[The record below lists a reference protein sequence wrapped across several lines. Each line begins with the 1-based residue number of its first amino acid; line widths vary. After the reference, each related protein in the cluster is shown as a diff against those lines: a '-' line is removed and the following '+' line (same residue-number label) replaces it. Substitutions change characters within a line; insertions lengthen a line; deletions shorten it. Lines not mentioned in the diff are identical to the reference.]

1 MKKEIKEKFPSWC
14 MDKESNFEL
23 IMSDDIDSLMCYI
36 FQNKVFKRECKY
48 FMDMSSHKA
57 YQSKDKK
64 VTRDGIQ
71 KLYSCEDASFKKNKI
86 LGLDFSID
94 KDIKCWDNHVVKI
107 DKDDTYNSLSA
118 NLNIA
123 LDIRRYNY
131 TKKGCLSSFITML
144 SYYDLD
150 ITKWDK
156 DQLAILSAI
165 DSTYEP
171 FFTSFASTGKHNLEL
186 LEYGFLVDF
195 IKENITYIKKIEQ
208 KLNLKNGKI
217 WVNKENG
224 LLETNINLE
233 ELINLF
239 GIAIE
244 LPKAQFNGRKLE
256 FQSKIFNFSD
266 YQDKTSFDKEIFNIA
281 LTYKNSGVVSFIS

>member
-1 MKKEIKEKFPSWC
+1 MKKQIKEKFPLWC
-14 MDKESNFEL
+14 KDKESNYEL
-23 IMSDDIDSLMCYI
+23 IMSDDVDSLMCYI
-36 FQNKVFKRECKY
+36 FQNKVFKREVKY

-64 VTRDGIQ
+64 VTRDGKQI
-71 KLYSCEDASFKKNKI
+71 LFSSTDASFKKNKI

-107 DKDDTYNSLSA
+107 HKDDTYNSLSA
-118 NLNIA
+118 NLNVA

-144 SYYDLD
+144 SYYNID

-156 DQLAILSAI
+156 DQLAILSCI

-171 FFTSFASTGKHNLEL
+171 FFTSFKETGKHNLEL

-217 WVNKENG
+217 WVNKESG

-233 ELINLF
+233 ELGNLF
-239 GIAIE
+239 GITIE

-256 FQSKIFNFSD
+256 FQSKIFNFANN
-266 YQDKTSFDKEIFNIA
+266 QDKASFDKEIFNIA
-281 LTYKNSGVVSFIS
+281 LLYKNSGIVSFI